1 MGLFQ
6 KKQPAQAAG
15 AAERLAAQV
24 ETVRAVLRNYAP
36 GTKLTFGAPTRCPE
50 CGDYGFVQGVNRS
63 EGVSYNHC
71 FGCQAD
77 WVISIEAMRIVHAD
91 PGAAGSAAGPPASTV
106 AASPW
111 FAQTM
116 GEAVPEPQGPA
127 DVEPVAP
134 IRAAA
139 PRPATPRPAA
149 PRPAAAS
156 EGPAPAP
163 AATAALTTFEKL
175 RGAGAGEPVTRTPVA
190 PVAPVLATRKTNAPE
205 PGSTARADHERGGDH
220 DRGREPAAA
229 VPAPGTLPTDVP
241 APGTLPTDVPPPGTL
256 PTDVPVVA
264 ESPVHEPTVAEPT
277 VTEPPVAEPPA
288 PHPIVEEPAADAGPA
303 PRAPSPVRAAP
314 DAPVLDAAMLA
325 QLSRPGRVV
334 EPVRLP
340 ADAERVLRVLVAED
354 NPFDL
359 AVLEELV
366 DLARP
371 RAVELLTAATREE
384 AERLAASSYHD
395 LVLLDLDLP
404 DSTGITTLL
413 EWQHR
418 AVSSAPV
425 IILSGSDDP
434 AVIREAR
441 ALGAV
446 HFIKKAQLS
455 ELADA
460 GTAGANRL
468 SRLLRTTV
476 TRASSEPRS
485 F

>member
-1 MGLFQ
+1 VGLFQ
-6 KKQPAQAAG
+6 KKQPTQAAG
-15 AAERLAAQV
+15 AAERLAVEV

-36 GTKLTFGAPTRCPE
+36 GMKLTFGAPTRCPE

-77 WVISIEAMRIVHAD
+77 WVISIEAMRLAHAE
-91 PGAAGSAAGPPASTV
+91 PSSPSSGPPASTLE
-106 AASPW
+106 ASPW

-116 GEAVPEPQGPA
+116 GTPSHGLQEPA

-134 IRAAA
+134 IRAPA
-139 PRPATPRPAA
+139 PRTAPSPAETRPAA
-149 PRPAAAS
+149 PAAS
-156 EGPAPAP
+156 
-163 AATAALTTFEKL
+163 TTFEKL
-175 RGAGAGEPVTRTPVA
+175 RGAGADDPATRRPVA
-190 PVAPVLATRKTNAPE
+190 PILASRNPVAPAPASSSA
-205 PGSTARADHERGGDH
+205 PD
-220 DRGREPAAA
+220 DRGTRSTYEP
-229 VPAPGTLPTDVP
+229 PAPGTLPTDVP
-241 APGTLPTDVPPPGTL
+241 VAADSPAPGTLPTDVPVAAEPPAPASL
-256 PTDVPVVA
+256 PTDVPVA
-264 ESPVHEPTVAEPT
+264 S
-277 VTEPPVAEPPA
+277 EPPA
-288 PHPIVEEPAADAGPA
+288 AAAGVAGATPPGAPA
-303 PRAPSPVRAAP
+303 PAPARAPRP

-334 EPVRLP
+334 EPVRMP
-340 ADAERVLRVLVAED
+340 ADADRIIRVIVAED

-359 AVLEELV
+359 AVLEDLV
-366 DLARP
+366 ESAQP

-384 AERLAASSYHD
+384 AERLAASSDHD

-413 EWQHR
+413 EWQHS
-418 AVSSAPV
+418 AVSDAPV

-460 GTAGANRL
+460 GAAGANRL

-476 TRASSEPRS
+476 TRASSEPHNS
-485 F
+485 